1 MPKQRKERLQDTS
14 QDETAQQLKALQD
27 ENLKLRIENA
37 YLKELRRLRL
47 QEEMQSKKQGSSAA
61 SEENFSSKTSL
72 Q

>member
-1 MPKQRKERLQDTS
+1 MPRKMKERPQDLL

-47 QEEMQSKKQGSSAA
+47 QEVMQSKKQGSSAA
-61 SEENFSSKTSL
+61 SEENFS
-72 Q
+72 

>member
-1 MPKQRKERLQDTS
+1 MPKQRKERLQDTP

-61 SEENFSSKTSL
+61 SEENFS
-72 Q
+72 

>member
-27 ENLKLRIENA
+27 EKLKLRIENA

-61 SEENFSSKTSL
+61 SEENFS
-72 Q
+72 

>member
-1 MPKQRKERLQDTS
+1 MPKQPKEHIQEFS
-14 QDETAQQLKALQD
+14 QDEIAKQLKALQE

>member
-1 MPKQRKERLQDTS
+1 MQRKMKERSQDLP

-47 QEEMQSKKQGSSAA
+47 QEEMQRKRQGSSAA
-61 SEENFSSKTSL
+61 SEENFS
-72 Q
+72 

>member
-1 MPKQRKERLQDTS
+1 MPKQRKEHLQDTP

-47 QEEMQSKKQGSSAA
+47 QEEMQSKRQGSSAA
-61 SEENFSSKTSL
+61 SEENFS
-72 Q
+72 

>member
-14 QDETAQQLKALQD
+14 QDETAQQLKDLQD

-61 SEENFSSKTSL
+61 SEENFS
-72 Q
+72 

>member
-1 MPKQRKERLQDTS
+1 MPRKMKERSQDLP

-47 QEEMQSKKQGSSAA
+47 QEEMQRKRQGSSAA
-61 SEENFSSKTSL
+61 SEENFS
-72 Q
+72 